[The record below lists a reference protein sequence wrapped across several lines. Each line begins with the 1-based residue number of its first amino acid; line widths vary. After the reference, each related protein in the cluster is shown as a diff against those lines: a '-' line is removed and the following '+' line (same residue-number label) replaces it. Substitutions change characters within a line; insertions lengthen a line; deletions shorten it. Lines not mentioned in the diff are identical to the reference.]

1 MRFTNFYLRI
11 LFRLLLIT
19 AVLLVFVYC
28 LLETHYLR
36 SLYAGVLASV
46 LIAELMTFIYRFV
59 RHLNQFLLS
68 LQHQDFSLNFKEGK
82 GNLREFY
89 QSMNKIIALFS
100 KISVQKEINHRYL
113 ETLVEHVRIGIIS
126 FDKGGNVHLINK
138 AFLELIG
145 KTSIREVKQLR
156 GVSESLTD
164 EISNLRPGE
173 TKVIRFQKENEL
185 FNLSLHATSFRL
197 DEESF
202 TLISMQ
208 NITHELNAKEMEAWQ
223 SLIKV
228 LTHEIMNSVSPIIS
242 LSGSLKSMV
251 SAHSSPSEVTY
262 ASWQNLGEG
271 LRAIQERSLGLQ
283 HFTEKY
289 RELTFL
295 SSPKFEE
302 VNLQHFFEPIVVL
315 LKPEMD
321 KKHIRFYQVTEPLMV
336 TFDPK
341 LMEQALINLIRNAID
356 ACEHKADPVITL
368 RARGLE
374 KHYAISIH
382 DNGSGIETSLLDKVF
397 IPFFTTKKQGSGIGL
412 ALTRQIVLLHKGE
425 IQVQSNPEEGSVFT
439 ITLL

>member
-1 MRFTNFYLRI
+1 MRFTNFYIRI

-28 LLETHYLR
+28 LLETYYLR
-36 SLYAGVLASV
+36 SLYAGLLASV

-59 RHLNQFLLS
+59 HHLNQFLLS

-82 GNLREFY
+82 GNLKEFY

-138 AFLELIG
+138 AFLELID
-145 KTSIREVKQLR
+145 KKSIRVVKQLR

-164 EISNLRPGE
+164 EISSLRSGE

-197 DEESF
+197 DEKSF

-242 LSGSLKSMV
+242 LSGSLQSMV
-251 SAHSSPSEVTY
+251 AAHNSPSEVTSAY
-262 ASWQNLGEG
+262 WHNLGEG

-302 VNLQHFFEPIVVL
+302 VNLQHFFEPIVAL

-321 KKHIRFYQVTEPLMV
+321 RKHIHFNQIIEPLIV

-341 LMEQALINLIRNAID
+341 LIEQALINLIRNAID
-356 ACEHKADPVITL
+356 ACEHKAEPIITL
-368 RARGLE
+368 SARGLE
-374 KHYAISIH
+374 NHYAISIL
-382 DNGSGIETSLLDKVF
+382 DNGDGIATSLLDKIF

-439 ITLL
+439 IILL